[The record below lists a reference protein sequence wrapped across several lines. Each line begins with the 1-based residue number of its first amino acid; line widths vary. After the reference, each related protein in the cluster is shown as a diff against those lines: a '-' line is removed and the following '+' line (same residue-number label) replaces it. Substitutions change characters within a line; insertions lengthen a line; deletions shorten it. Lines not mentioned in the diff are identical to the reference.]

1 MVGWEDEPMA
11 GIRTRNRLKA
21 LAVEK
26 KTKPGTYTDGGGLN
40 LIITET
46 GTKRWE
52 LRIAIRRRRRQLGLG
67 IYPEVSL
74 EDARSKATQ
83 IRLDSKGGRDVVSE
97 KRHPERLAPVAKH
110 SITFRE
116 AFDAY
121 FELKEQ
127 QLSNGKHAAQWRST
141 MQAYVFPWIAKRPI
155 ADIAAAEIIDIL
167 KPIWNTKPETARR
180 VLQRMR
186 VVFEAAIVRGERD
199 KASPII
205 GIATVLGSRK
215 LMRNHHPAMPYAEV
229 PSFVT
234 RLRKLEGWAAT
245 RLAFEFLVLTASR
258 SGEVRLATWREIDL
272 GNALWT
278 VPAER
283 MKARVEHVVPLAPR
297 ALAVLREARIA
308 YPTSDLVFPGTK
320 LGLPLSDMTLT
331 KVLRDAGLDGKA
343 TPHGFRSSFKDWSAE
358 AAKARDEVSEAAL
371 AHTIPDKVR
380 AAYLRTRFLEERRQ
394 LMGAWA
400 RYIANDK
407 HRNSSATNGATQ
419 VAGIRRANKSMSTS

>member
-1 MVGWEDEPMA
+1 MA

-26 KTKPGTYTDGGGLN
+26 NNKPGTYTDGGGLS
-40 LIITET
+40 LIITGT
-46 GTKRWE
+46 GTKKWE

-74 EDARSKATQ
+74 EDARSRATQ
-83 IRLDSKGGRDVVSE
+83 IRLGSKEGRDVVSE
-97 KRHPERLAPVAKH
+97 KRHAERLAPVGRH
-110 SITFRE
+110 SITFHE

-121 FELKEQ
+121 FEIKEQ

-141 MQAYVFPWIAKRPI
+141 MQAYVFPSIAKRPV
-155 ADIAAAEIIDIL
+155 AEIAAAEVIDIL

-186 VVFEAAIVRGERD
+186 AVFEAAIVRGERD
-199 KASPII
+199 KASPTI
-205 GIATVLGSRK
+205 GVATVLGSRK
-215 LMRNHHPAMPYAEV
+215 LTRNHHPAMPYAEV

-358 AAKARDEVSEAAL
+358 VAKARDEVSEAAL

-394 LMGAWA
+394 VMGAWA
-400 RYIANDK
+400 RYIAKDK
-407 HRNSSATNGATQ
+407 HRKSSAISGPQA
-419 VAGIRRANKSMSTS
+419 RH